1 MTAHPSAGPPHGR
14 RAGPSTESR
23 ICVVTR
29 IAVAADVL
37 NQIQSMIDERRNEG
51 GARSAA
57 VELIDVAGEEVAT
70 AEAALRWGLDA
81 SAFDAFLARAPRL
94 RWLHSP
100 GAGVEG
106 WPLAEIAERGITLT
120 NAAGVYAIP
129 IAEWVLATMLEIVKR
144 LDEVRAAQRERRW
157 VSDLGVGELYGK
169 TILLL
174 GSGGI
179 SQQVIVRAAAFGMR
193 ILVANR
199 SGRPVELAE
208 RTVTDDWRQLLGE
221 ADFVV
226 STLPLTTETAALI
239 GATEVAQ
246 LKPTAWVINVGRGG
260 TIDQEALFAALEDR
274 RIAGA
279 ALDVFTTEPLP
290 PESPAW
296 ALDNLIISPHMS
308 GDSEASQ
315 RRSLELFA
323 DNVIRFAA
331 NEPLLNVVDLTA
343 GY

>member
-1 MTAHPSAGPPHGR
+1 
-14 RAGPSTESR
+14 
-23 ICVVTR
+23 VTH
-29 IAVAADVL
+29 IAVPADVL
-37 NQIQSMIDERRNEG
+37 AQARSLIDERLTG
-51 GARSAA
+51 GDDRASAIR
-57 VELIDVAGEEVAT
+57 LIDVDGDEIASAD
-70 AEAALRWGLDA
+70 AALRWGLD
-81 SAFDAFLARAPRL
+81 SPAFGAFLARAPRL

-106 WPLAEIAERGITLT
+106 WPFAELARRGITLT

-129 IAEWVLATMLEIVKR
+129 IAEWVLTRMLEIVKR
-144 LDEVRAAQRERRW
+144 TNDLRAGQRERRW
-157 VSDLGVGELYGK
+157 VTDLPVGELYGK

-179 SQQVIVRAAAFGMR
+179 ARQVIIRATAFGMR

-208 RTVTDDWRQLLGE
+208 RTVTGDGWRPLLAE

-226 STLPLTTETAALI
+226 STLPLTTETTTLLGAAELS
-239 GATEVAQ
+239 Q

-260 TIDQEALFAALEDR
+260 TIDQDALFAAVGDR

-290 PESPAW
+290 AESPAW
-296 ALDNLIISPHMS
+296 GLDNLIISPHMS
-308 GDSEASQ
+308 GDSDASQ
-315 RRSLELFA
+315 GRSLELFA
-323 DNVIRFAA
+323 DNAIRFAA
-331 NEPLLNVVDLTA
+331 SEPLLNVVDLTA

>member
-1 MTAHPSAGPPHGR
+1 M
-14 RAGPSTESR
+14 
-23 ICVVTR
+23 TR
-29 IAVAADVL
+29 IAVPVDVL
-37 NQIQSMIDERRNEG
+37 AQVQSLIDERLSGDADR
-51 GARSAA
+51 ASAIQ
-57 VELIDVAGEEVAT
+57 LIDVDGDEIGS
-70 AEAALRWGLDA
+70 AEAALRWGLD
-81 SAFDAFLARAPRL
+81 STAFGALLARAPHL

-106 WPLAEIAERGITLT
+106 WPFVELARHGITLT

-129 IAEWVLATMLEIVKR
+129 IAEWVLTRMLEIVKR
-144 LDEVRAAQRERRW
+144 TDEVRAGQRERRW
-157 VSDLGVGELYGK
+157 VSDLPVGELYGK

-179 SQQVIVRAAAFGMR
+179 ARQVIIRAAAFGMR

-208 RTVTDDWRQLLGE
+208 RTVAGDEWRTLLAE

-226 STLPLTTETAALI
+226 STLPLTTETTKVI
-239 GATEVAQ
+239 GADE
-246 LKPTAWVINVGRGG
+246 LSRLRPTAWVINVGRGG
-260 TIDQEALFAALEDR
+260 TIDQDALFAAVADR

-290 PESPAW
+290 AESPAW
-296 ALDNLIISPHMS
+296 ALDNVIISPHMS
-308 GDSEASQ
+308 GDSDASQ

-323 DNVIRFAA
+323 DNAIRFAA

>member
-1 MTAHPSAGPPHGR
+1 MTS
-14 RAGPSTESR
+14 
-23 ICVVTR
+23 

-37 NQIQSMIDERRNEG
+37 AEVQSLVDERLTSRPG
-51 GARSAA
+51 SRVDDDRAA
-57 VELIDVAGEEVAT
+57 AIRLIDAEGDEIAT
-70 AEAALRWGLDA
+70 ADGALRWGLD
-81 SAFDAFLARAPRL
+81 SRAFDAFLARAPRL

-106 WPLAEIAERGITLT
+106 WPLTQIADRGITLT

-144 LDEVRAAQRERRW
+144 IDDVRAGQRERRW
-157 VSDLGVGELYGK
+157 VSDLDVGELYGK

-179 SQQVIVRAAAFGMR
+179 AQQVVVRAAAFGMR

-208 RTVTDDWRQLLGE
+208 RTVSGHGWRALLAE

-226 STLPLTTETAALI
+226 STVPLTTETTALI
-239 GATEVAQ
+239 GAAELAQ
-246 LKPTAWVINVGRGG
+246 LKPAAWVINVGRGG
-260 TIDQEALFAALEDR
+260 TIDQDALFAALTDR
-274 RIAGA
+274 RIGGA

-290 PESPAW
+290 TDSPAW
-296 ALDNLIISPHMS
+296 DLGNLIISPHMS
-308 GDSEASQ
+308 GDSDVSQ

-323 DNVIRFAA
+323 ENAIRFSAG
-331 NEPLLNVVDLTA
+331 EPLLNVVDLTA

>member
-1 MTAHPSAGPPHGR
+1 M
-14 RAGPSTESR
+14 
-23 ICVVTR
+23 TR
-29 IAVAADVL
+29 IAVAADILAQV
-37 NQIQSMIDERRNEG
+37 QSLIDERT
-51 GARSAA
+51 AA
-57 VELIDVAGEEVAT
+57 DEDRAAAIQLIDVDSDETSA
-70 AEAALRWGLDA
+70 AEGALRWGLDEA
-81 SAFDAFLARAPRL
+81 AFDGLLARAPEL

-106 WPLAEIAERGITLT
+106 WPLAEIAARGITLT

-129 IAEWVLATMLEIVKR
+129 IAEWVLTRMLEIVKR
-144 LDEVRAAQRERRW
+144 TDEVRAGQRERRW
-157 VSDLGVGELYGK
+157 ISGLGVGELYGK
-169 TILLL
+169 TLLVL

-179 SQQVIVRAAAFGMR
+179 AQQVIIRAAAFGME

-199 SGRPVELAE
+199 SGRPVELAD
-208 RTVTDDWRQLLGE
+208 RTVSGDAWRSLLPE

-226 STLPLTTETAALI
+226 STLPLTPETTDLLGAAEL
-239 GATEVAQ
+239 AR
-246 LKPTAWVINVGRGG
+246 LPSTAWVINVGRGG
-260 TIDQEALFAALEDR
+260 TIDQDALFAALAEH
-274 RIAGA
+274 RIGGA

-296 ALDNLIISPHMS
+296 VPDNLIVSPHMS

-315 RRSLELFA
+315 GRSLGLFA
-323 DNVIRFAA
+323 DNAIRFAA

>member
-1 MTAHPSAGPPHGR
+1 MARPKIIG
-14 RAGPSTESR
+14 
-23 ICVVTR
+23 VTR
-29 IAVAADVL
+29 IAVAAEVVT
-37 NQIQSMIDERRNEG
+37 QVQSLIDEQTRGDDRCG
-51 GARSAA
+51 DRSSGPLRSAA
-57 VELIDVAGEEVAT
+57 IQLIDVESEESAT

-81 SAFDAFLARAPRL
+81 GAFDELLARAPHL

-106 WPLAEIAERGITLT
+106 WPLAEIADRGITLT

-129 IAEWVLATMLEIVKR
+129 IAEWVLTRMLEIVKR
-144 LDEVRAAQRERRW
+144 TEEVRAGQRERRW
-157 VSDLGVGELYGK
+157 VSGLGVGELYGK
-169 TILLL
+169 TLLLL

-179 SQQVIVRAAAFGMR
+179 AQQVIIRAAAFGMR

-199 SGRPVELAE
+199 SGRPVELAD
-208 RTVTDDWRQLLGE
+208 RTVSGDAWRTLLPE

-226 STLPLTTETAALI
+226 STLPLTAETTALI
-239 GATEVAQ
+239 GADEIAQ
-246 LKPTAWVINVGRGG
+246 LPSTAWVINVGRGG
-260 TIDQEALFAALEDR
+260 TIDQEALFDALAEQ
-274 RIAGA
+274 RIGGA

-296 ALDNLIISPHMS
+296 TLDNLIVSPHMS
-308 GDSEASQ
+308 GDSGASQ

-323 DNVIRFAA
+323 DNAIRFAA
-331 NEPLLNVVDLTA
+331 NEPLRNVVDLTA